1 MVQKSKIYLGEN
13 ELKITQKAVS
23 GEFVKIDDEKYYKIS
38 NYDKMNPFFM
48 SLVSPTDHWMFIWS
62 NGPLSAGR
70 RNPDNALFPYYTDD
84 KIRDYSDITGS
95 KTIIF
100 IQMNERKYLWE
111 PFADKY
117 TGVYEIVRNCY
128 KNIYGN
134 RLIFEEVNKDLQVT
148 FQYSWTTSEKFGF
161 VKHSKLINN
170 NKNSVKVELLDG
182 IQNIMPYGIQQR
194 FQNEYSTLADGY
206 KKNELVPETNLGIY
220 TLSSIPVDKA
230 EPSESL
236 QATTVWSAGLKADK
250 ILISSRQLESFREG
264 EEISQKTDVRAARGA
279 YFIYSRFLLSEK
291 KEKNWIIVAEINQDA
306 ADVAQIN
313 HQLKSSNNLVTDLE
327 QDIKEATEKLVRL
340 VASAD
345 GLQKTHDQLSTARH
359 FSNTLFNIM
368 RGGIFYDNYTIKKM
382 DFAGFI
388 HKANVA
394 VYKKNAEFLKALPET
409 LSYGELIDKAEVLD
423 HTGLLKLCYEY
434 LPLTFSRRHGD
445 PSRPWNKFSIE
456 VKDENGDDSLNY
468 QGNWRDIFQNWEA
481 LALSYPEFIESMITK
496 FVNAS
501 TVDGYNPYRVT
512 KEGFDW
518 EVADPDDPWSYI
530 GYWGDHQIVYLLK
543 LLEISHQYHPGKLQK
558 LLLKPIFTY
567 ANVPYRIRDYAEILR
582 DPHNTVDF
590 VPELNEAIDQRVKK
604 MGNDGKLV
612 MDAKEHVYQVNLSEK
627 ILVPILAKLSNFIPE
642 AGIWMNTQRPEWND
656 ANNALVGYGVSMVT
670 LYYLRKHLE
679 FCLELFN
686 SLDTESI
693 AISGEVS
700 DWLLEILQ
708 TLSES
713 QQLLKNRISNTD
725 RKKILDNLEMAAEKY
740 RQQVYSEGFS
750 KTVQNIETSQ
760 ITGLFTIALNFLN
773 HTIDANKRDD
783 GLYHAYNLMSVKGDK
798 IEIEYLYKMLE
809 GQVAVLS
816 SGYLSVKESVSV
828 LKALRNSDLYREDQN
843 TYLLYPDRDLARFT
857 EKNNIPAKQA
867 KESPVMQKMRKNNDR
882 RIILEDIYGNLHF
895 NGDFRNAWEL
905 ERALDNLTDQYDIT
919 ATDKSQILNIFESMF
934 NHKAFTGRSGTFFK
948 YEGLG
953 STYWHM
959 VSKLLLVTGDTYYQA
974 IHEHTDEQLLDNLKT
989 VYYDIRAGIGME
1001 KSPELYGAF
1010 PTDAYSHTPSYIGVQ
1025 QPGLTGQVKED
1036 FISRFNELGVRV
1048 SKGEIRFDPKLLRE
1062 MEFLSEPEEFIYYDI
1077 RNMKKAIN
1085 LKAGTLGFTIA
1096 QTPVIY
1102 HQESKDELIVVWENG
1117 ETETF
1122 TEPVLVNR
1130 IAQKIFRRTGE
1141 ILKIHL
1147 NLHCS

>member
-1 MVQKSKIYLGEN
+1 MAQKSKIYLGKN
-13 ELKITQKAVS
+13 ELKITSKTVS
-23 GEFVKIDDEKYYKIS
+23 GEFVTIDDEKYYKIS
-38 NYDKMNPFFM
+38 NYDKMEPFFM

-84 KIRDYSDITGS
+84 KICDYADITGS

-100 IQMNERKYLWE
+100 IRMNERKYLWE
-111 PFADKY
+111 PFAGKY
-117 TGVYEIVRNCY
+117 TGVYDIVRNCY

-134 RLIFEEVNKDLQVT
+134 RLIFEEINKNLKVT

-182 IQNIMPYGIQQR
+182 IQNILPYGIQQR

-206 KKNELVPETNLGIY
+206 KKNELIPDINLGIY
-220 TLSSIPVDKA
+220 SLSSIPVDKA

-236 QATTVWSAGLKADK
+236 QATTVWSAGLEADK

-264 EEISQKTDVRAARGA
+264 EEINQKTDVRAARGA
-279 YFIYSRFLLSEK
+279 YFINSRFLLSK
-291 KEKNWIIVAEINQDA
+291 KEEKNWIIVAEINQDA
-306 ADVAQIN
+306 ADVAQISQ
-313 HQLKSSNNLVTDLE
+313 QLKSSSKLVDDLE
-327 QDIKEATEKLVRL
+327 QDIKQATEKLVRL

-368 RGGIFYDNYTIKKM
+368 RGGIFYDNYTIKKA
-382 DFAGFI
+382 DFADFI
-388 HKANVA
+388 RKANA
-394 VYKKNAEFLKALPET
+394 GIFEKNAEFINALPET
-409 LSYGELIDKAEVLD
+409 LTYGDLVDKAEVSD
-423 HTGLLKLCYEY
+423 HPGLLKLCYEY

-543 LLEISHQYHPGKLQK
+543 LLELSHQYHPGKLQK

-567 ANVPYRIRDYAEILR
+567 ANVPYRIRNYAEILR

-590 VPELNEAIDQRVKK
+590 VSELNAAIGQRVEKV
-604 MGNDGKLV
+604 GNDGKLV
-612 MDAKEHVYQVNLSEK
+612 MDANEHIYQVNLSEK

-679 FCLELFN
+679 FCLDLFN

-693 AISGEVS
+693 PISGEVS
-700 DWLLEILQ
+700 VWLLEILQ

-713 QQLLKNRISNTD
+713 QQLLKNRISDTD
-725 RKKILDNLEMAAEKY
+725 RKKILDKLEMAAEKY
-740 RQQVYSEGFS
+740 RQQVYSAGFS

-760 ITGLFTIALNFLN
+760 ITGLFITALKFLD

-783 GLYHAYNLMSVKGDK
+783 GLYHAYNLMSVKDDK
-798 IEIEYLYKMLE
+798 IAIEYLYKMLE

-816 SGYLSVKESVSV
+816 SGYLSVEESVSV

-867 KESPVMQKMRKNNDR
+867 KESSVIQKMQKNNDR
-882 RIILEDIYGNLHF
+882 RIVLEDVHGHLHF
-895 NGDFRNAWEL
+895 NGDFRNGREL
-905 ERALDNLTDQYDIT
+905 EKALDNLTEEYEIT
-919 ATDKSQILNIFESMF
+919 TADRSQILNIFESMF

-959 VSKLLLVTGDTYYQA
+959 VSKLLLVTGDTYYWA
-974 IHEHTDEQLLDNLKT
+974 IRDHSDEQLVENLKT
-989 VYYDIRAGIGME
+989 IYYDIRAGIGME

-1048 SKGEIRFDPKLLRE
+1048 SRGEIRFDPKLLRE
-1062 MEFLSEPEEFIYYDI
+1062 MEFLSEPEEFIYYDV
-1077 RNMKKAIN
+1077 RSMKKAIN
-1085 LKAGTLGFTIA
+1085 LKPGTLGFTIA

-1122 TEPVLVNR
+1122 TEAVLVNR
-1130 IAQKIFRRTGE
+1130 IAKKIFGRTGE

-1147 NLHCS
+1147 YVANK